1 VENGVQPW
9 KLEGFKGLLYAYF
22 WTTDV
27 RDLSENWYIANE
39 EYAQQRREHAI
50 QKNQQ
55 ESQSQVHNQGNKQ
68 HNNYKR
74 QYN

>member
-39 EYAQQRREHAI
+39 EYTQQRKEHAI

-55 ESQSQVHNQGNKQ
+55 QEQQVHNKQ